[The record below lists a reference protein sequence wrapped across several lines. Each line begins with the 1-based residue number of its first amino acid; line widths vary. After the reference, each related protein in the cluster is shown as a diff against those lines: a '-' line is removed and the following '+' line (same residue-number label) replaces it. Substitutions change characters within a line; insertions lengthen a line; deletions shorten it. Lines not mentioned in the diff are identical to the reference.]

1 MELKSVVEYTD
12 RGLKIAQPLENEKH
26 LVYVR
31 PGDNIELD
39 FSDQDLAFYLV
50 DGDVIVTLPQG
61 GQLVFLQLGSLAL
74 NLDDAPTL
82 ITSAGDKIDILS
94 RVEVSPLID
103 QEKDITDKF
112 LELQAASEKY
122 EVEEESLARQREL
135 LEETLESI
143 EQYVS
148 QVSESAVAGPNDTD
162 QNDGEQRS
170 GDLSTVEFV
179 QQTVF
184 QEVRSSEATSIPEPE
199 QIDVDSQSQ
208 TQSGE
213 VDEVEQVDQTP
224 QLPVLNFSL
233 SNAEVLHVAQR
244 VTTVPGNPATT
255 TIIGGSGSL
264 QGAVSPNLPD
274 RIANETLGDNGSA
287 LNQTVQTENS
297 LFFNGSTAAQVIS
310 LNPSVPDGFDVQ
322 TISINGFPPGSI
334 IYANDGTSSTPIL
347 DTTLS
352 PGADLTFQ
360 RITAGDTPSDTSIS
374 FLSNT
379 DISFIIV
386 YPQAQATTVPF
397 SLNVNATATFN
408 PSSGFEAPGDTTL
421 TAQSTLSGIVQQQVA
436 SATDLAAA
444 DLVLSS
450 VPTTN
455 EVTTGSGDDTIFGGS
470 VIDIINGGD
479 GNDIFTTFEGQD
491 TVDGGGG
498 SDTLYYGIDGTFGYL
513 PSTTG
518 ALNGIV
524 IDMTNPTAN
533 GSVAVAVGT
542 GADIDAIRNVENIVA
557 SFGNDTIRGD
567 AADNTFRGLAGDDSL
582 SGGLGN
588 DTLDGGDGID
598 VVDFRDSATAI
609 SANISMTSNT
619 SFSAGAIN
627 AASSTGQGT
636 DSFIGIENI
645 IGSSLADIIIGDA
658 AANTIIGSG
667 GNDTILAGGGV
678 DIIDAD
684 GELLRDLNN
693 DGDTNDPL
701 ETAVAGNQ
709 DTIDYSWLPANMGGV
724 DVNLSQQTGNN
735 VTYLAD
741 PNTPTSADQSG
752 GTVSNFENIRGS
764 QNNDVLTGDAGDN
777 VFFASLGLDVIAG
790 GNGTDTLDFSNNT
803 ITSSDDVFGD
813 STITSNIDLNNGSY
827 TISASNGT
835 TIAESTN
842 VSNIENVIGTD
853 GNDVISTSRN
863 LIGNSTVISG
873 GGNDTINASAGNNS
887 IDGGTGIDTVD
898 YLAFTATDAINVNL
912 NTNIVDKET
921 SGSDTLTGIE
931 NVTGTTN
938 NDSFIGNAQ
947 ANTFNGLGGND
958 TFNYSTS
965 SSLTE
970 NNDTFMGGGGIDTVD
985 FSSLAIP
992 TGTRP
997 SNQVVTDTILGN
1009 TVTTTLLDFNQD
1021 GIAVNLSNPDA
1032 SGNSSVSVLSNTLAL
1047 NGIEEVIGTGNG
1059 DILIGDTSS
1068 NTLIGNNGNDYLL
1081 GLSGSD
1087 SLSGGAG
1094 SDTLSGGAGNDI
1106 LDGGTGQDWLIYN
1119 TSTSA
1124 INVNLQ
1130 TSTVSSDGFGS
1141 IDTITGFENVMGGDF
1156 NDDIT
1161 SASASTIVGGLG
1173 NDTVRV
1179 GAGATGTFSFYGD
1192 NVATLTDQTLMHQV
1206 DNTVNNNDVLDFSN
1220 SSQPLFVDL
1229 TSPLN
1234 QFFLGTR
1241 VDANG
1246 DGIFTDADIASPTGF
1261 AFGFESV
1268 TGTASN
1274 DILIGDLNNNI
1285 LNGGDGDDTIN
1296 GGPGNDTLRGGNG
1309 NDTLDLSASSDAQRI
1324 DLSSTTNQ
1332 TTAFLTQDS
1341 YLGFENV
1348 NTGGNVDSIIGSS
1361 SDNIIFSGAGNDDI
1375 SGSLGQDTIDGGTG
1389 VDQLSYAL
1397 LNTAITANFVTAPTT
1412 LQINNGSTQT
1422 TQTFSDI
1429 ENLTTSQGNDT
1440 LTLGSNLMFVDGSAG
1455 NDTFNLQNAQG
1466 AVGVVLADGGTGTD
1480 TASFAQSSGPVTISA
1495 GGSTNALGTSVS
1507 GSRYD
1512 IQDFE
1517 TLILS
1522 NQNDTVQSIANFGS
1536 SLNIQSGQGNDTITG
1551 GSNND
1556 TLDSGSGNDMIFASL
1571 GSDAIEGGIG
1581 NDTLS
1586 YVNLTSTSTVA
1597 LTAAASQVTVAG
1609 TNAFTDMLTNVESLV
1624 LGGGSDSINISGI
1637 NGLEMVD
1644 AGSGQDSVSFASTVT
1659 TTDGANFSIAS
1670 SNINLVNVENFNG
1683 SAQADALDF
1692 GNISTG
1698 ITVAGGA
1705 GDDTITGSSAQDI
1718 LEGGAGADIIN
1729 AGGGGGTIFGGTAD
1743 GDTITGSAMGGVG
1756 LLDTLSYST
1765 PSFSSTT
1772 ATTSDFTAT
1781 LDANTATI
1789 SDGGGTDT
1797 VNQAQGAI
1805 ENFVFGSGND
1815 VVNVDIDL
1823 INAAVDSGINQI
1835 DTGLND
1841 PLSSTNGDEIR
1852 LTGNLVGG
1860 ATTSINSSGI
1870 GANFTATMFQNI
1882 EILDLTDVM
1891 TDGNNNLQLDAEF
1904 LRNWTQDAATGTASN
1919 TRVLNLFVDADTTL
1933 SFGSNATPP
1942 AAGTGSD
1949 FYFYED
1955 GTASSLIGNLVDLTF
1970 LSNLDGA
1977 LTGNIPTGT
1986 TSPAGAPTSATS
1998 GTVTLSASDQYSL
2011 TYTESGQDGLA
2022 IIITAMA

>member
-50 DGDVIVTLPQG
+50 DGDVIVNSPQG

-82 ITSAGDKIDILS
+82 IASAGDKIDILS

-112 LELQAASEKY
+112 LELQAASEKH

-162 QNDGEQRS
+162 QSDGEQRS

-179 QQTVF
+179 QQTVS
-184 QEVRSSEATSIPEPE
+184 QEVRSSEATSIPEPQ

-213 VDEVEQVDQTP
+213 GEVDRVEQLP

-233 SNAEVLHVAQR
+233 NNAEVLHVAQR
-244 VTTVPGNPATT
+244 VTAVPGNPATT
-255 TIIGGSGSL
+255 TILGGSGSL

-274 RIANETLGDNGSA
+274 RIANETLGDTGSSS
-287 LNQTVQTENS
+287 NQTIQTENN

-310 LNPSVPDGFDVQ
+310 LNPSAPDGFDVQ
-322 TISINGFPPGSI
+322 TISINGFPAGSI

-347 DTTLS
+347 NTALS

-397 SLNVNATATFN
+397 SLTVNATATFN
-408 PSSGFEAPGDTTL
+408 PSSGFDAPNVTTL
-421 TAQSTLSGIVQQQVA
+421 TAQNTLSGIVQQQVV
-436 SATDLAAA
+436 SATDLATA

-470 VIDIINGGD
+470 VVDIINGGD

-498 SDTLYYGIDGTFGYL
+498 SDTLYYGIDGNFGYL
-513 PSTTG
+513 PTTIG
-518 ALNGIV
+518 ALNGVV
-524 IDMTNPTAN
+524 IDMANPTAN

-542 GADIDAIRNVENIVA
+542 GPDIDAIRNVENIVA

-636 DSFIGIENI
+636 DSLIGIENI

-658 AANTIIGSG
+658 AANTISGSG

-693 DGDTNDPL
+693 NGDTNDPL
-701 ETAVAGNQ
+701 ETAIAGNQ

-741 PNTPTSADQSG
+741 TNTPGSVDQSG

-777 VFFASLGLDVIAG
+777 VFFASSGLDVIAG
-790 GNGTDTLDFSNNT
+790 GDGTDTLDFSNNT

-827 TISASNGT
+827 TISASDGT

-887 IDGGTGIDTVD
+887 IDGGTGIDTVN

-921 SGSDTLTGIE
+921 SGSDTLTSIE

-947 ANTFNGLGGND
+947 ANTFDGLGGND

-970 NNDTFMGGGGIDTVD
+970 NNDTFMGGDGIDTVD

-1009 TVTTTLLDFNQD
+1009 TVTTTLLDFNQN

-1047 NGIEEVIGTGNG
+1047 NGIEEIIGTGNG

-1094 SDTLSGGAGNDI
+1094 NDTLSGGAGNDI
-1106 LDGGTGQDWLIYN
+1106 LDGGVGQDWLIYN

-1141 IDTITGFENVMGGDF
+1141 IDTITGFENVLGGDF

-1179 GAGATGTFSFYGD
+1179 GVGATGTFSFYGD

-1206 DNTVNNNDVLDFSN
+1206 DNTVNNNDVVDFSN

-1234 QFFLGTR
+1234 QFLLGSR

-1246 DGIFTDADIASPTGF
+1246 DGIFTDADITSPTGF

-1296 GGPGNDTLRGGNG
+1296 GGAGNDTLRGGNG
-1309 NDTLDLSASSDAQRI
+1309 NDTLDLSASSEAQRI
-1324 DLSSTTNQ
+1324 DLSSTVNQ

-1397 LNTAITANFVTAPTT
+1397 LNTAITANFATAPTN
-1412 LQINNGSTQT
+1412 LQINGSTQT
-1422 TQTFSDI
+1422 FSNI

-1466 AVGVVLADGGTGTD
+1466 TVGVVLADGGTGTD
-1480 TASFAQSSGPVTISA
+1480 TASFAQSIGQVTISA
-1495 GGSTNALGTSVS
+1495 GGSTNALGISVS

-1581 NDTLS
+1581 TDTLS
-1586 YVNLTSTSTVA
+1586 YANLTSTSTVA
-1597 LTAAASQVTVAG
+1597 LTAGASQVTVAG

-1637 NGLEMVD
+1637 NGLGTVD
-1644 AGSGQDSVSFASTVT
+1644 AGGGQDSVSFASAVT

-1683 SAQADALDF
+1683 SAQADTLDF

-1698 ITVAGGA
+1698 ITVVGGD
-1705 GDDTITGSSAQDI
+1705 GNDTITGSSAQDI
-1718 LEGGAGADIIN
+1718 LEGGAGSDIIN

-1772 ATTSDFTAT
+1772 PTTSNFTAT
-1781 LDANTATI
+1781 LDANTGTI
-1789 SDGGGTDT
+1789 SDGIGTDT

-1815 VVNVDIDL
+1815 IVNVDIDL

-1835 DTGLND
+1835 DTGLNSA
-1841 PLSSTNGDEIR
+1841 LSPTNNGDEIR
-1852 LTGNLVGG
+1852 LTGDLVGG
-1860 ATTSINSSGI
+1860 GATSINSSGI

-1882 EILDLTDVM
+1882 EILDLTDV
-1891 TDGNNNLQLDAEF
+1891 TTNGNNNLQLDAEF
-1904 LRNWTQDAATGTASN
+1904 LRNWTQDAATGTDGN
-1919 TRVLNLFVDADTTL
+1919 TRVLNIFVDADTTL

-1942 AAGTGSD
+1942 AGTGSD

-1955 GTASSLIGNLVDLTF
+1955 VGGTASNSLIGDLVNPTF
-1970 LSNLDGA
+1970 LGNLDGT

-1986 TSPAGAPTSATS
+1986 NSPAGAPANTTS
-1998 GTVTLSASDQYSL
+1998 GTVTLTANDQYSL